1 MRIKVR
7 ENLPVDLGAGA
18 AVVVAAEIAS
28 LEHQLNELTNFQGSL
43 PPHPVPC
50 IFLWWEQ
57 EAKTRRC

>member
-28 LEHQLNELTNFQGSL
+28 LEHQLNVKNIKGDEDEGLTSENG
-43 PPHPVPC
+43 
-50 IFLWWEQ
+50 
-57 EAKTRRC
+57 